1 MPGARKILRF
11 AHLAVGIWIAIFIFS
26 PLRLDDTAT
35 FYARISLVGLTLS
48 GWFFGSC
55 PGSRDLSGVPRLP
68 AVLNKQVQLRRGF
81 HM

>member
-48 GWFFGSC
+48 GLVLWQ
-55 PGSRDLSGVPRLP
+55 LPRI
-68 AVLNKQVQLRRGF
+68 ARFVRRA
-81 HM
+81 